1 MTSSLETLV
10 RERIKEFEIRDLI
23 ASCCTCPEERTFVEM
38 REAGYRLKE
47 IAEAVKMPLASLNV
61 LVADLYDRVLA
72 KSGLRDIREEPE

>member
-1 MTSSLETLV
+1 MSQGADV
-10 RERIKEFEIRDLI
+10 RRD
-23 ASCCTCPEERTFVEM
+23 A